1 MKKIVIALA
10 ALVIL
15 IMTNAFIYQK
25 ENQLESGRTALLRIG
40 PVDPRSLAQ
49 GDYIQLRYEIA
60 RNVPP
65 VKRSAD
71 GKISQP
77 EDGVVI
83 ARRDDDGVAQFVR
96 LDDGSPVSDEELRLK
111 YTYRDGLPSFG
122 VEAFFFEE
130 GMADLYS
137 KARYAEISVTADGKC
152 LLVDLR
158 DKDFVPMG
166 MVPQNSQ

>member
-15 IMTNAFIYQK
+15 LMTNAFIYQK
-25 ENQLESGRTALLRIG
+25 EGQLESGNTALLRIG

-60 RNVPP
+60 RNVPQ
-65 VKRSAD
+65 VKWGGDGSA
-71 GKISQP
+71 SQP
-77 EDGVVI
+77 EDGAIV
-83 ARRDDDGVAQFVR
+83 ARWDDNGVAQFVR
-96 LDDGSPVSDEELRLK
+96 LDDGSPLTDDELRMT
-111 YTYRDGLPSFG
+111 YTYRDGQPSFG

-130 GMADLYS
+130 GLADLYS
-137 KARYAEISVTADGKC
+137 KARYAEIRVTPAGEC

-158 DKDFVPMG
+158 DENYVPMG
-166 MVPQNSQ
+166 MEPRS